1 MGPTTARG
9 SSAAAGTATGTATAD
24 VAETRKCYD
33 VAVIGGGVVG
43 HGIAWAARL
52 SGRSVALID
61 DAPGSGA
68 SWAAAGML
76 APVSELHYQEE
87 SLLELML
94 ESSRLW
100 PAFAAGLDGGPAA
113 LLDAGPAAAPYAGQA
128 GGAGGARTGT
138 GTGFLTTPT
147 LAVGADAADR
157 RALADLRT
165 VQQAHG
171 LVVEPLTVRAARLR
185 EPLLSPGI
193 SCAFDIP
200 ADHQVDP
207 RRLLARIGELLAA
220 DGQCQ
225 TIARRAAGLLWADG
239 RVAGASL
246 AGGGSVRA
254 GETIVANGLGAAAL
268 EGLPAGLRLPLRP
281 VHGDILRLRV
291 PERLRPLLTST
302 VRGLVRGVPVYI
314 VPRQDGTVVIGATQR
329 EDALGAG
336 SHMAAPAGGAPAG
349 APAVG
354 GNPAGGVV
362 SAGGVYQ
369 LLRDAQQLVPAVAEL
384 ELLEATA
391 RARPGTPD
399 NSPLLGRVAEP
410 GCHGD
415 VAGLIIATG
424 FFRHGILLTPAA
436 AEICRQ
442 LLDGVTDP
450 RWASFRPDRFGAGTQ
465 GTGRPVTGT
474 QDTSTQETSTQD
486 TSTQDTVPPAA
497 GAPETAPR
505 VASPRITAGR
515 NTTGR
520 DTTPEHSKETV

>member
-1 MGPTTARG
+1 MATP
-9 SSAAAGTATGTATAD
+9 SAKETPAPDGASHDATAG
-24 VAETRKCYD
+24 KYYD

-43 HGIAWAARL
+43 HGIAWTASQ

-61 DAPGSGA
+61 PAPGSGA

-87 SLLELML
+87 DLLELML

-100 PAFAAGLDGGPAA
+100 PGFAAGLE
-113 LLDAGPAAAPYAGQA
+113 
-128 GGAGGARTGT
+128 GAGELDGAAGTPGHGGTVGADTETGY
-138 GTGFLTTPT
+138 LTTPT

-165 VQQAHG
+165 VQLSCG
-171 LVVEPLTVRAARLR
+171 LSVEPMTVRGARAR

-207 RRLLARIGELLAA
+207 RRLLTRIAALLAA
-220 DGQCQ
+220 HSESAA
-225 TIARRAAGLLWADG
+225 IPRRAAGLLWEDG
-239 RVAGASL
+239 RVSGVSL
-246 AGGGSVRA
+246 AGGGTVRA
-254 GETIVANGLGAAAL
+254 KETIVANGLGAAGLA
-268 EGLPAGLRLPLRP
+268 GLPGGLELPLRP

-291 PERLRPLLTST
+291 PDHLRPLLRST

-329 EDALGAG
+329 EDTLSDGPHSDGPHCDDAHAG
-336 SHMAAPAGGAPAG
+336 RPPHGSA
-349 APAVG
+349 
-354 GNPAGGVV
+354 V

-369 LLRDAQQLVPAVAEL
+369 LLRDAQQLLPAVAEL

-399 NSPLLGRVAEP
+399 NAPLLGRVRDRAP
-410 GCHGD
+410 GRSGD
-415 VAGLIIATG
+415 VGGLIIATG

-442 LLDGVTDP
+442 LLDGEADP
-450 RWASFRPDRFGAGTQ
+450 RWAHFRPDRFSAGFHDTNHI
-465 GTGRPVTGT
+465 RPH
-474 QDTSTQETSTQD
+474 
-486 TSTQDTVPPAA
+486 
-497 GAPETAPR
+497 PE
-505 VASPRITAGR
+505 
-515 NTTGR
+515 
-520 DTTPEHSKETV
+520 DSKETA

>member
-1 MGPTTARG
+1 MDTTSARG
-9 SSAAAGTATGTATAD
+9 TAAGNDAAAPAAAAD
-24 VAETRKCYD
+24 DTEAGKCYD

-43 HGIAWAARL
+43 HGIAWAARR
-52 SGRSVALID
+52 SGRTVALID

-100 PAFAAGLDGGPAA
+100 PAFAAALEDGG
-113 LLDAGPAAAPYAGQA
+113 DGPDTCAAA
-128 GGAGGARTGT
+128 GAASTGY
-138 GTGFLTTPT
+138 LTTPT

-165 VQQAHG
+165 VQQASG
-171 LVVEPLTVRAARLR
+171 LAVEPLSVREARMR

-193 SCAFDIP
+193 SCAFGIP

-207 RRLLARIGELLAA
+207 RRLLARIAELLAA
-220 DGQCQ
+220 DSHCD
-225 TIARRAAGLLWADG
+225 TIGRRAAGLSWQDG
-239 RVAGASL
+239 RVAGADL
-246 AGGGSVRA
+246 AGGGTVLAR
-254 GETIVANGLGAAAL
+254 ETIVANGLGAAAL
-268 EGLPAGLRLPLRP
+268 RGLPAGLRLPLRP

-291 PERLRPLLTST
+291 PQKLRPLLTST

-329 EDALGAG
+329 EDALGENGQAPDGATPGSAG
-336 SHMAAPAGGAPAG
+336 SA
-349 APAVG
+349 
-354 GNPAGGVV
+354 V

-369 LLRDAQQLVPAVAEL
+369 LLRDAQHLVPAVAEL

-399 NSPLLGRVAEP
+399 NAPLLGRVAEP
-410 GCHGD
+410 GGQGD
-415 VAGLIIATG
+415 IAGLIIATG

-442 LLDGVTDP
+442 LLDGVEDP
-450 RWASFRPDRFGAGTQ
+450 RWACFRPDRFAAGTGPAGQ
-465 GTGRPVTGT
+465 A
-474 QDTSTQETSTQD
+474 STRQQ
-486 TSTQDTVPPAA
+486 
-497 GAPETAPR
+497 
-505 VASPRITAGR
+505 
-515 NTTGR
+515 NMTTR
-520 DTTPEHSKETV
+520 TTNPNPEHSKESV